1 MKKRQILVRGI
12 YHYHINVNH
21 INVLVR
27 NCFSLRA
34 HRSIYNCGELYSCV
48 FKSKSFDIGKLMP
61 IYYSFI
67 HLPAGQK

>member
-12 YHYHINVNH
+12 YHYHI
-21 INVLVR
+21 